1 MLLTQNKT
9 CPPPFHFEVIFDFEI
24 LFLLVSGGGSGS
36 SSPVMMFTA
45 RKRIIEQNW
54 TSEESSR
61 AQLTKETL
69 SEVQHRIIVWTPTGM
84 TTPSLLGGKRGGWS
98 E

>member
-1 MLLTQNKT
+1 MQNKT

-61 AQLTKETL
+61 AQLTTETL
-69 SEVQHRIIVWTPTGM
+69 SEVQHRIIVWTPTGV